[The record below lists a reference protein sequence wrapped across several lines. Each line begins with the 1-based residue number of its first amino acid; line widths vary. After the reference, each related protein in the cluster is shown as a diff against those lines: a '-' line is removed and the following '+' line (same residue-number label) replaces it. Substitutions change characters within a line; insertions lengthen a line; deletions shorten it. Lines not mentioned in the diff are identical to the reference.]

1 MRCRGVILV
10 SFHDGADAPKLMT
23 NTFLKFLREYHGYTQ
38 QRLADA
44 LGIAQPRIAEYE
56 SGKHAVPRW
65 MRPELAALGWVVSVN
80 DTRLLAEHS
89 REVVQLFERRNV
101 APEGE
106 IETIDEQIIMGLL
119 GETAADAR
127 Q

>member
-1 MRCRGVILV
+1 
-10 SFHDGADAPKLMT
+10 MT

-44 LGIAQPRIAEYE
+44 LSIAQPRIAEYE
-56 SGKHAVPRW
+56 SGTHRVPRW
-65 MRPELAALGWVVSVN
+65 MRHELAALGWVVSVN
-80 DTRLLAEHS
+80 DARLPSEHS
-89 REVVQLFERRNV
+89 PEIRQLFERRNT

-119 GETAADAR
+119 TENAADAR